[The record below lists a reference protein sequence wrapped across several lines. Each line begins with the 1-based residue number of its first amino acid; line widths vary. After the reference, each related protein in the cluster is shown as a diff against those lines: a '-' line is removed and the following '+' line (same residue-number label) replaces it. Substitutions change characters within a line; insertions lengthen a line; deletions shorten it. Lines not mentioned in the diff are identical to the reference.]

1 MDLANQI
8 ERILKAPFQSVVPT
22 QPQVG
27 QWVFPI
33 ISTSDERETFND
45 KEGNEVTQNRPFEDL
60 GAQQGGH
67 RKCGIVISAN
77 QINKLQDSIY
87 RQRIS

>member
-1 MDLANQI
+1 VDLANQI

-33 ISTSDERETFND
+33 ISISDERATLND
-45 KEGNEVTQNRPFEDL
+45 EEGNEDIQIRPFEDP
-60 GAQQGGH
+60 GAQQGGQ
-67 RKCGIVISAN
+67 RKCDIVVSAN
-77 QINKLQDSIY
+77 QSN
-87 RQRIS
+87 